1 MKKGIISLLLA
12 AGLSLPVVAQEGYQ
26 PTPENLKARQEF
38 QDNKFGIFLHYG
50 IYSMMA
56 DGEWVMNNRNL
67 NYEEYAKLAGGFYP
81 ANFNAAEWVA
91 AFKAAGAKYICF
103 TTRHHDGF
111 SMFNSRYSDFN
122 IVQATPFKRDIVKEL
137 VDECHKQGI
146 NVHFYYSLLD
156 WRREDYYPL
165 GNSGHGTGRT
175 EHGDFKTYHQFMK
188 DQLSELLTN
197 YGKIDA
203 IWFDGEWDQNV
214 NPDFDWG
221 LADIYSHIHS
231 LQPACMIGNNHHK
244 ALHPGE
250 DFQLFE
256 RDLPGQNTA
265 GYSAGQTVG
274 ELPLETCETM
284 NGMWGYKI
292 TDQNYKTTERLIHYL
307 VKAAGMNA
315 NLLMNIGPQPDGS
328 LPAIS
333 VKRLKEMGDW
343 MKIYGETIYGTRG
356 GLVPPRDWGVTTQK
370 GNSLFVH
377 ILNLKDKGLF
387 LPITDKKIKQATLFK
402 NGEKVRFQQD
412 KEGVLLR
419 LAEVPTDIDYVVR
432 LDF

>member
-1 MKKGIISLLLA
+1 ML
-12 AGLSLPVVAQEGYQ
+12 
-26 PTPENLKARQEF
+26 TPKARITLKRSG
-38 QDNKFGIFLHYG
+38 NCSVKNSSLRSVSTACAPPSATKFPNPRF
-50 IYSMMA
+50 
-56 DGEWVMNNRNL
+56 
-67 NYEEYAKLAGGFYP
+67 
-81 ANFNAAEWVA
+81 
-91 AFKAAGAKYICF
+91 
-103 TTRHHDGF
+103 
-111 SMFNSRYSDFN
+111 
-122 IVQATPFKRDIVKEL
+122 VQATPFKRDIVKEL

-165 GNSGHGTGRT
+165 GSSGHGTGRE

-333 VKRLKEMGDW
+333 VERLKEMGDW

>member
-146 NVHFYYSLLD
+146 NVHLYYSLLD

-221 LADIYSHIHS
+221 LADIYSNIHS

-333 VKRLKEMGDW
+333 VERLKEMGDW

>member
-12 AGLSLPVVAQEGYQ
+12 AGLTLPAMAQEGYQ
-26 PTPENLKARQEF
+26 PTPENLQARQTF

-67 NYEEYAKLAGGFYP
+67 NWEEYAKLAGGFYP

-165 GNSGHGTGRT
+165 GNSGHGTGRE

-188 DQLSELLTN
+188 DQLGELLTN

-221 LADIYSHIHS
+221 LPDIYSHIHS

-333 VKRLKEMGDW
+333 VERLKEMGDW

-356 GLVPPRDWGVTTQK
+356 GQISPRDWGVTTQK
-370 GNSLFVH
+370 GNTLFVH